1 MGHIV
6 ELSPEQRELGL
17 RLALK
22 DLDEPQYRVQA
33 EALHEAET
41 ASLPSRLRLWGI
53 FNDELLAG
61 SILVQV
67 QPGRS
72 ALLWPPR
79 TIDGEPPQTPGK
91 LLATAI
97 QDLARIDLRM
107 VQVLMPT
114 DAGYDADLLRGAGF
128 RHFSDLLYLACPESE
143 FPSAPPSS
151 GLEFYAIQGEND
163 QRFGAL
169 VEATY
174 EGTLDCPAVN
184 GLRCIEDV
192 LLGYRATGIY
202 DPHGWLIVRR
212 QGENI
217 GCLIVTDYPQFETR
231 ELIYMGLLPAARRQG
246 HGLAIVRHALWQ
258 AATARRQRL
267 VLAVDAANEPA
278 LRMYAAAGFQA
289 WDCKSVFMRVVG
301 T

>member
-33 EALHEAET
+33 EALREAES
-41 ASLPSRLRLWGI
+41 APLPSRLHVWGM
-53 FNDELLAG
+53 FRGERLAG
-61 SILVQV
+61 SIVVQV

-79 TIDGEPPQTPGK
+79 TIDGETPQIAAE
-91 LLATAI
+91 LLASAI
-97 QDLARIDLRM
+97 QGIARTDLRM
-107 VQVLMPT
+107 IQALLPT
-114 DAGYDADLLRGAGF
+114 DAGSDADLLRQGGF
-128 RHFSDLLYLACPESE
+128 RHFSDLLYLACLDNE
-143 FPSAPPSS
+143 FPSAAPSS
-151 GLEFYAIQGEND
+151 GLEFHPIEGD
-163 QRFGAL
+163 RDMRFAAL

-174 EGTLDCPAVN
+174 EATLDCPAVN
-184 GLRCIEDV
+184 GLRSIEDV

-202 DPHGWLIVRR
+202 DPHGWLFVRR
-212 QGENI
+212 RGENI
-217 GCLIVTDYPQFETR
+217 GCLIVADYPQFETR

-246 HGLAIVRHALWQ
+246 HGLSIVRHASWQ

-278 LRMYAAAGFQA
+278 IRMYAAAGFKA
-289 WDCKSVFMRVVG
+289 WDRKSVFMRVIG
-301 T
+301 P